1 MLNQPAYV
9 SLSIDMIVGI
19 TKSESMVTSD
29 GGYSVIVT
37 FIIWQGVIVMP
48 LLWAWLTEGDSV
60 WS

>member
-37 FIIWQGVIVMP
+37 FVI
-48 LLWAWLTEGDSV
+48 
-60 WS
+60 